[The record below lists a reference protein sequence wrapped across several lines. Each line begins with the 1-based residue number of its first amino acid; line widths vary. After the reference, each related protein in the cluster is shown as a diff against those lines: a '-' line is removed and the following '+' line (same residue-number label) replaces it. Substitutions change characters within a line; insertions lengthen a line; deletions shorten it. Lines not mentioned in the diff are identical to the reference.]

1 MPTCR
6 DVIKYA
12 LWQSGIV
19 PSGEDPE
26 AHELEL
32 GMVALQSLYDEW
44 LANGMFGRLVDRYEE
59 GDVTAEEGQRI
70 IAPAGVAVEIP
81 DTVYDF
87 AEGVDRAP
95 RDLAAIETVINGV
108 RSVKLFD
115 RTGWVDLIGLEPSG
129 EAPLASRGAY
139 ALAAALAVSG
149 GFLSVFDGDPKPT
162 TVSLANRFLMGLSL
176 KWGSGERSGTSY
188 F

>member
-19 PSGEDPE
+19 ASGEDPE

-32 GMVALQSLYDEW
+32 GMAALQSLYDGW

-59 GDVTAEEGQRI
+59 SDVTADEGQRI
-70 IAPAGVAVEIP
+70 IAPAGVTIETP
-81 DTVYDF
+81 DLIYDV

-95 RDLAAIETVINGV
+95 RDLAAFETVIGGA
-108 RSVKLFD
+108 RSVFLFD
-115 RTGWVDLIGLEPSG
+115 RTGWVALVGLNPND

-139 ALAAALAVSG
+139 GLAAALAVSG
-149 GFLSVFDGDPKPT
+149 GFLSVFGGDPKPT
-162 TVSLANRFLMGLSL
+162 TVNLANRFLMSLSL
-176 KWGSGERSGTSY
+176 KWGSGEQTGVSY